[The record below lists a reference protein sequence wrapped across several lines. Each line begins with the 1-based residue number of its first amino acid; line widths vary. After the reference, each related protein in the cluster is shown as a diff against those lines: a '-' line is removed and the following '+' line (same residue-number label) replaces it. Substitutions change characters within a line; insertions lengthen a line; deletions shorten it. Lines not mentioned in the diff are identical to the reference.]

1 MFRPQNLIFQP
12 PFKNPG
18 IIRKLCE
25 VTDEGIEAQPSV
37 YHSPIVCSPQPNLLN
52 PCEDILGNMKLNA
65 ISWIIALFAFVG
77 NFVVIIVS
85 FVSWYDWLISGQ
97 KFPSVSSFLILNLAL
112 ADFCMAI
119 YMLML
124 SVMSTVTTGRYY
136 QYGVYWQMLGGCDVA
151 GFFSIFSLE
160 LSAYTLSVVSAERW

>member
-1 MFRPQNLIFQP
+1 MFQP
-12 PFKNPG
+12 PVEHPG
-18 IIRKLCE
+18 VTGKLCE
-25 VTDEGIEAQPSV
+25 ATETGIKTQPSV

-85 FVSWYDWLISGQ
+85 SVAWYD
-97 KFPSVSSFLILNLAL
+97 KFTRKSKLPSVSSFLILNLAL
-112 ADFCMAI
+112 ADFSMAI

-124 SVMSTVTTGRYY
+124 SVMSTTTTGRYY
-136 QYGVYWQMLGGCDVA
+136 QYGVHWQILGGCDAA
-151 GFFSIFSLE
+151 GFLSVFSLE
-160 LSAYTLSVVSAERW
+160 LSTFTLSVISAERW